1 MLIYDLNEFFISTK
15 NIKQQKIF
23 NFWAHKPPDELNDIS
38 YFHRYRHDAFIVIDT
53 MIDAI
58 YVAVKDERDKVD
70 LNPRHCEIL

>member
-15 NIKQQKIF
+15 NIKQQEIF
-23 NFWAHKPPDELNDIS
+23 NFWAYKPPDELNDIS
-38 YFHRYRHDAFIVIDT
+38 YFHRYRDDAFIVIDP

-58 YVAVKDERDKVD
+58 YVAVKDEGDKVD